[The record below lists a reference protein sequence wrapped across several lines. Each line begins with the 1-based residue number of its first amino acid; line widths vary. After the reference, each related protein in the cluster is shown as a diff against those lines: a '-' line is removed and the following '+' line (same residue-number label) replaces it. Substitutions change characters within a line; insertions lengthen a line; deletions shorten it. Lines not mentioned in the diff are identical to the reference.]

1 MANLKT
7 PFALLALTLLL
18 SACASTVSTPRSR
31 EAGWAGGE
39 DRVEDADLAADIRL
53 ELFSKLGFDALDIDV
68 DVDGGRV
75 RLRGEVEK
83 RATQELAE
91 EVARSVEG
99 VQRVE
104 NRLRL
109 EDGRPGD
116 TPVSRAVGTAEREV
130 QDAALEVRVGQRLL
144 GEIGRYALDLEVEAT
159 EGVVSLRGTLPDAD
173 RKRLALKTAEET
185 PGVEKVI
192 DLLRAGR

>member
-1 MANLKT
+1 MTHFKNLL
-7 PFALLALTLLL
+7 ALLTLTLLL
-18 SACASTVSTPRSR
+18 SACASTVSTQRSR
-31 EAGWAGGE
+31 DAGWAGGE
-39 DRVEDADLAADIRL
+39 DRVEDAALAADIRL
-53 ELFSKLGFDALDIDV
+53 ELFGKLGFDALDIDV

-75 RLRGEVEK
+75 RLRGDVEK

-99 VQRVE
+99 VEKVE
-104 NRLRL
+104 NRLSL
-109 EDGRPGD
+109 QDGRPGD
-116 TPVSRAVGTAEREV
+116 TPVTRAVGTAEREV

-144 GEIGRYALDLEVEAT
+144 GEIGRYALDLEVEVT

-192 DLLRAGR
+192 DLLRVGR